1 MKKSS
6 VFLLIMMWSGAV
18 VAQNSGMNL
27 QLPQTPQPFASD
39 RIRSGDI
46 ECSMAI
52 GSSTNVEFGVVG
64 FLNQEDPTYFAGN
77 DPNFV
82 RNDNDFIRDIGVYG
96 RINIPIG
103 APKQRLNCNTLYQ
116 LELEK
121 KRLEVMKLQQEI
133 NQLRNLQFENSNG

>member
-6 VFLLIMMWSGAV
+6 VILLIMMWSGAV

-133 NQLRNLQFENSNG
+133 NQLRNLQFEK